1 MGVQNGRRD
10 AGSGEAGMI
19 LTIKEMCDSLNDM
32 LLDAVKDLPE
42 ENKARVMTAILDGL
56 NRGMGGPGVSGPEE
70 EE

>member
-1 MGVQNGRRD
+1 
-10 AGSGEAGMI
+10 MI

-42 ENKARVMTAILDGL
+42 ENKARVMTAILDSF

-70 EE
+70 EQE